1 MQQEFIWVRLK
12 LSITCF
18 SLWTNYYFIIESIDA
33 FYFVNNAVVY
43 KALLVKKKRWQC
55 CLQNIYCKCCIYT
68 FASNLII
75 LTFSK
80 AVDHNL
86 LAWLMDWA
94 IVGGTEVE
102 KKPRD
107 EGGRFESEDTMVQN
121 YIFPNRK
128 HFLLNLLKSSWNLR
142 KWNIWFIMLSLK
154 CDQPCVN
161 FPTYFQ
167 QWNLNWDTPFHNSS
181 IDTKIGTFES

>member
-1 MQQEFIWVRLK
+1 MLYLYICQQPDNSDLFKGCGPQSSGLAHGLSYSGGYRSGEKAQRWGGEVR
-12 LSITCF
+12 
-18 SLWTNYYFIIESIDA
+18 
-33 FYFVNNAVVY
+33 
-43 KALLVKKKRWQC
+43 
-55 CLQNIYCKCCIYT
+55 KC
-68 FASNLII
+68 
-75 LTFSK
+75 
-80 AVDHNL
+80 
-86 LAWLMDWA
+86 
-94 IVGGTEVE
+94 
-102 KKPRD
+102 
-107 EGGRFESEDTMVQN
+107 EDTMVQN